1 MSQLQPHILMRRVLC
16 QTINLNSAFS
26 GLPVRLILNIEMK
39 LLVWANSI
47 EKIAKIQKY
56 SYENELNNNDNSTFY
71 VTVTYHLKN
80 NKTVIRNYDNTNSN
94 VMLQILDLTDSKE
107 YKDELEFLMSSKR
120 ANETSSGNYTEKGAY
135 NEYYFSNFSSE
146 ENAKATLTNGE
157 AYIVAND
164 AFTKTQIENTPELRD
179 AILKDIEEIG
189 YKKQLEIPRL

>member
-1 MSQLQPHILMRRVLC
+1 MGKFN
-16 QTINLNSAFS
+16 TK
-26 GLPVRLILNIEMK
+26 E
-39 LLVWANSI
+39 SI

-146 ENAKATLTNGE
+146 ENAKH
-157 AYIVAND
+157 
-164 AFTKTQIENTPELRD
+164 
-179 AILKDIEEIG
+179 IL
-189 YKKQLEIPRL
+189 